1 MWKRTR
7 WRQFHEFPPE
17 NQKSGKKKMVQAEPW
32 GNIEQKL
39 VRQSQNVQSAISV
52 KHFRAEK
59 RDEHTQV
66 LAMAGTS

>member
-1 MWKRTR
+1 
-7 WRQFHEFPPE
+7 
-17 NQKSGKKKMVQAEPW
+17 MVQAEPW

-39 VRQSQNVQSAISV
+39 VRQPQNVQSAISV